1 MVHDYH
7 RAGGHSRYVAEL
19 ASRFSKNHEV
29 HVFANQIERDGAANI
44 HFHTVPAWRANALTT
59 VLTFALPATFQ
70 ISGGFDI
77 IHSQGFCGFRGNIL
91 TGHICNR
98 AWHLA
103 LLKQGGVTF
112 RESIFNA
119 VATTLEYTTYRFA
132 RHSAVVAISE
142 RVANDLIRFY
152 HCPAPIH
159 VIHHGV
165 DLEQFSPANRQ
176 LWRMEVRARHG
187 IADGEVLFLYVGD
200 LRKGASH
207 CIQALSQLERGRLL
221 FVSRSSTA
229 DYQRMAEEAGVG
241 SRVVFQGPTDQV
253 ERFYAAADALLL
265 PTPYDAFAMVVTE
278 AMACGLPI
286 VVSRE
291 AGVSELIRHGV
302 NGLLLD
308 DANSVCELAGLMQS
322 LLDDPGRRL
331 ALGREARKTVESMS
345 WDSVAEQTLQVYR
358 ELLENSN

>member
-1 MVHDYH
+1 
-7 RAGGHSRYVAEL
+7 
-19 ASRFSKNHEV
+19 
-29 HVFANQIERDGAANI
+29 
-44 HFHTVPAWRANALTT
+44 
-59 VLTFALPATFQ
+59 
-70 ISGGFDI
+70 
-77 IHSQGFCGFRGNIL
+77 
-91 TGHICNR
+91 
-98 AWHLA
+98 LA
-103 LLKQGGVTF
+103 LQKQGGVTF

-176 LWRMEVRARHG
+176 LRRSEVRGRYG
-187 IADGEVLFLYVGD
+187 IAEDEVLFLYVGD
-200 LRKGASH
+200 LRKGAER
-207 CIQALSQLERGRLL
+207 CIEALSRLDRGHLL
-221 FVSRSSTA
+221 FVSRSSPA
-229 DYQRMAEEAGVG
+229 DYQRLAEEAGLG
-241 SRVVFQGPTDQV
+241 SRVLFQGPTNQV

-291 AGVSELIRHGV
+291 AGVSELIRHGT
-302 NGLLLD
+302 NGLLLE
-308 DANSVCELAGLMQS
+308 NVGSGPELAGLMQS
-322 LLDDPGRRL
+322 LLEDPGLRL

-345 WDSVAEQTLQVYR
+345 WDSVADQTLKVYR